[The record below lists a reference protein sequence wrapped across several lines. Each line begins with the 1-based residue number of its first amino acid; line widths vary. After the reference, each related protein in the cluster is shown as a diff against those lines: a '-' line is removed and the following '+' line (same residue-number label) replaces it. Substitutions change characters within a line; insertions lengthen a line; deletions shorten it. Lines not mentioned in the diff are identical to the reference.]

1 MTEQAWYR
9 KTLLI
14 GLLTI
19 IAICITALAI
29 YLWENR
35 PPEPNVQAN
44 TTKNNIIV
52 KTEYVK
58 VVEEVEVDPYQWS
71 EFTIT
76 GYTADDPAQGT
87 NSTVYTGFDLN
98 ETGDLPIAAVDPDTI
113 PLYSIIEIK
122 DVGAFVALD
131 TGGAIK
137 GKRIDILFEDKND
150 AYQFGVQERLVM
162 VIEKGVNNV

>member
-1 MTEQAWYR
+1 MTEQNWYR

-14 GLLTI
+14 GLLTVLV
-19 IAICITALAI
+19 ICITALAI
-29 YLWENR
+29 GLYEAQ
-35 PPEPNVQAN
+35 PPEPVQIN
-44 TTKNNIIV
+44 HITKV
-52 KTEYVK
+52 EYV
-58 VVEEVEVDPYQWS
+58 VNTETVIREVDPYQWQ
-71 EFTIT
+71 EFTVT

-87 NSTVYTGFDLN
+87 NNVVYTGFDLN
-98 ETGDLPIAAVDPDTI
+98 KTGDLPIAAVDPDTI

-150 AYQFGVQERLVM
+150 AYQFGVQERLVR

>member
-14 GLLTI
+14 GLLTVLV
-19 IAICITALAI
+19 ICITALAI

-35 PPEPNVQAN
+35 PPEPVQIN
-44 TTKNNIIV
+44 HITKV
-52 KTEYVK
+52 EYV
-58 VVEEVEVDPYQWS
+58 VNTETVIREVDPYQWQ
-71 EFTIT
+71 EFTVT

-98 ETGDLPIAAVDPDTI
+98 ETGDLPIAAVDPDII

-150 AYQFGVQERLVM
+150 AYQFGVQERLVR

>member
-19 IAICITALAI
+19 IAICIIALAI

-35 PPEPNVQAN
+35 PPEPVQIN
-44 TTKNNIIV
+44 HITKV
-52 KTEYVK
+52 EYVVNTQT
-58 VVEEVEVDPYQWS
+58 VVREVDPYQWQ
-71 EFTIT
+71 EFTVT
-76 GYTADDPAQGT
+76 GYTADDLAQGT

-137 GKRIDILFEDKND
+137 GKRIDILFEDID
-150 AYQFGVQERLVM
+150 QAYEWGVQERLVR
-162 VIEKGVNNV
+162 VIGGEV

>member
-1 MTEQAWYR
+1 MAEQAWYR

-14 GLLTI
+14 VTAVILALLI
-19 IAICITALAI
+19 VALVI
-29 YLWENR
+29 YLYENR
-35 PPEPNVQAN
+35 PPEPVQIN
-44 TTKNNIIV
+44 HITKV
-52 KTEYVK
+52 EYV
-58 VVEEVEVDPYQWS
+58 VNTQTVIREVDPYQWQ
-71 EFTIT
+71 EFTVT

-137 GKRIDILFEDKND
+137 GKRIDILFEDID
-150 AYQFGVQERLVM
+150 RAYQWGVQERLVR
-162 VIEKGVNNV
+162 VIGGEV

>member
-19 IAICITALAI
+19 IAICIIALAI
-29 YLWENR
+29 GLYEAR
-35 PPEPNVQAN
+35 PPEPAQINYI
-44 TTKNNIIV
+44 TKV
-52 KTEYVK
+52 EYVVNTQT
-58 VVEEVEVDPYQWS
+58 VVREVDPYQWQ
-71 EFTIT
+71 EFTVT

-137 GKRIDILFEDKND
+137 GKRIDILFEDKGE
-150 AYQFGVQERLVM
+150 AYKWGVQERLVR
-162 VIEKGVNNV
+162 VIQ

>member
-14 GLLTI
+14 GTVVI
-19 IAICITALAI
+19 IAIVVIALAT

-35 PPEPNVQAN
+35 PPEPVQIN
-44 TTKNNIIV
+44 HITKV
-52 KTEYVK
+52 EYV
-58 VVEEVEVDPYQWS
+58 VNTETVIREVDPYQWQ
-71 EFTIT
+71 EFTVT

-137 GKRIDILFEDKND
+137 GKRIDILFDD
-150 AYQFGVQERLVM
+150 IDQAYEWGVQERLVR
-162 VIEKGVNNV
+162 VIKREVNNV

>member
-1 MTEQAWYR
+1 MIEQNWYR

-14 GLLTI
+14 GLLTVLV
-19 IAICITALAI
+19 ICITALAI

-35 PPEPNVQAN
+35 PPEPVQIN
-44 TTKNNIIV
+44 HITKV
-52 KTEYVK
+52 EYVVNTQT
-58 VVEEVEVDPYQWS
+58 VVREVDPYQWS
-71 EFTIT
+71 EFTVT
-76 GYTADDPAQGT
+76 GYTANDPAQGT

-150 AYQFGVQERLVM
+150 AYQFGVQERLVR

>member
-14 GLLTI
+14 VTAVILALL
-19 IAICITALAI
+19 ITALAI

-44 TTKNNIIV
+44 TTRNNIIV

-58 VVEEVEVDPYQWS
+58 VVEEVEVDPYQWQ

-131 TGGAIK
+131 IGGAIK
-137 GKRIDILFEDKND
+137 GKRIDILFEDID
-150 AYQFGVQERLVM
+150 QAYDWGVQERLVR
-162 VIEKGVNNV
+162 VIEENV

>member
-1 MTEQAWYR
+1 MTEQTWYR

-14 GLLTI
+14 ITAAILALLI
-19 IAICITALAI
+19 VALAI

-35 PPEPNVQAN
+35 PPEPVQIN
-44 TTKNNIIV
+44 HITKV
-52 KTEYVK
+52 EYVVNTETVIK
-58 VVEEVEVDPYQWS
+58 EVDPYQWQ
-71 EFTIT
+71 EFTVT

-150 AYQFGVQERLVM
+150 AYQFGVQERLVR